1 MTEIPKCH
9 KCGCIDKRL
18 YHHHKSY
25 NPEIVVLMC
34 WPCHQ
39 LLHKKLRKN
48 NRCTIPVDK
57 IRTMS
62 NNSKNRLEYI
72 KRFYKT
78 EKGKLI
84 HNKTTRKYHDVHNR
98 YTFRFTETQS
108 PNVRLLEDITT
119 YDQGRL
125 VNIYSRFFADNGHKL
140 IYIDIK

>member
-1 MTEIPKCH
+1 
-9 KCGCIDKRL
+9 
-18 YHHHKSY
+18 
-25 NPEIVVLMC
+25 MC

-39 LLHKKLRKN
+39 LLHKKLREN

-57 IRTMS
+57 LRTIS

-84 HNKTTRKYHDVHNR
+84 HNKATRKYHKVHDR
-98 YTFRFTETQS
+98 QSFSFTETVS
-108 PNVRLLEDITT
+108 PNVRLVEGIII

-125 VNIYSRFFADNGHKL
+125 VNINSRFYADNGHKL